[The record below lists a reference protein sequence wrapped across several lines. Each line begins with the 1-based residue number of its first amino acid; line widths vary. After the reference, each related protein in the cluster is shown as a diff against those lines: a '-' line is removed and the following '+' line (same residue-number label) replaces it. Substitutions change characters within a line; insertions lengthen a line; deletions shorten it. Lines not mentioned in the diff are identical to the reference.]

1 MLWVEW
7 LTAIAPILGLTV
19 DQAGIVLGLVFTVV
33 FALCGGMINDDNVTM
48 SMGLPGLLGLL
59 LFTYAQWLPY
69 FTGGAIALIVALL
82 IAWRLSG

>member
-7 LTAIAPILGLTV
+7 LTSIAPILGLTA

-33 FALCGGMINDDNVTM
+33 LALCGGMISQRNVSI
-48 SMGLPGLLGLL
+48 SMGLPALLGLL

-69 FTGGAIALIVALL
+69 FTGGAIALVVALL

>member
-33 FALCGGMINDDNVTM
+33 FALCGGMINDDNVTI
-48 SMGLPGLLGLL
+48 SMGLPGLLSLL

-82 IAWRLSG
+82 IAWKLS